1 MMNFTLGILTN
12 HQEKIHD
19 IEAISQVEEASF
31 NETEMNKT
39 HRLFNDGGVSNPS
52 ASVAE

>member
-12 HQEKIHD
+12 HQEKKHD
-19 IEAISQVEEASF
+19 IEAISQADEVS
-31 NETEMNKT
+31 NETEMNRT